1 MTAGIFNEGVSGMEK
16 GHRYGLG
23 FGALLLLFMGA
34 CFFFMNVRP
43 SPEWSYL
50 FQGSSPHWEGQFVVR
65 PSRDGNETL
74 YEGTIK
80 PLTPMKISHLTYTT
94 DLVTNQPGGTLDSPR
109 IEEGKP
115 LQLFVTSPGRDSIQF
130 RAGMNSE
137 EITRMFFRDL
147 VYEITWNDE
156 TGQHTEKIVLT
167 FVPPS

>member
-1 MTAGIFNEGVSGMEK
+1 MDKVN
-16 GHRYGLG
+16 RYYLLS
-23 FGALLLLFMGA
+23 GALFIIFVGSYILLNNF
-34 CFFFMNVRP
+34 RT
-43 SPEWSYL
+43 SQEWSYL
-50 FQGSSPHWEGQFVVR
+50 FRGSSQQWEGQFVVR
-65 PSRDGNETL
+65 PSRDGNEVL

-80 PLTPMKISHLTYTT
+80 PLTPMKITQLTYKT
-94 DLVTNQPGGTLDSPR
+94 DLVTNQPGGTMVSPL

-137 EITRMFFRDL
+137 EIARIYSRDL

-156 TGQHTEKIVLT
+156 TGQHTEKIVLK

>member
-1 MTAGIFNEGVSGMEK
+1 MA
-16 GHRYGLG
+16 YGLG
-23 FGALLLLFMGA
+23 H
-34 CFFFMNVRP
+34 CFFR
-43 SPEWSYL
+43 
-50 FQGSSPHWEGQFVVR
+50 
-65 PSRDGNETL
+65 
-74 YEGTIK
+74 
-80 PLTPMKISHLTYTT
+80 
-94 DLVTNQPGGTLDSPR
+94 GTLDSPR

-115 LQLFVTSPGRDSIQF
+115 LQLFVTSPGRDSVQF

>member
-1 MTAGIFNEGVSGMEK
+1 M
-16 GHRYGLG
+16 
-23 FGALLLLFMGA
+23 
-34 CFFFMNVRP
+34 
-43 SPEWSYL
+43 
-50 FQGSSPHWEGQFVVR
+50 
-65 PSRDGNETL
+65 
-74 YEGTIK
+74 
-80 PLTPMKISHLTYTT
+80 
-94 DLVTNQPGGTLDSPR
+94 DSPR

-115 LQLFVTSPGRDSIQF
+115 LQLFVTSPGRDSVQF